1 MLSLVPKVGL
11 ERLYNYLSVA
21 DILKN
26 KQDELP
32 VEEWDSGETGIVTPE
47 HENVRGSEYHK

>member
-1 MLSLVPKVGL
+1 MLFRS
-11 ERLYNYLSVA
+11 YLSVA

-32 VEEWDSGETGIVTPE
+32 VEDLEGDEPDMVTPE
-47 HENVRGSEYHK
+47 HENVRGSEYYK